1 MENLTTQNL
10 EKNIVTELEFVLD
23 NNIEQIFDKCLLISG
38 VTIVNFVEAS
48 DSQKRKSITF

>member
-10 EKNIVTELEFVLD
+10 EKTIVTELEFILD
-23 NNIEQIFDKCLLISG
+23 NNIEQIFEKCLLISG
-38 VTIVNFVEAS
+38 IVIVNFVEAS

>member
-10 EKNIVTELEFVLD
+10 EKNIVTELEFTLD
-23 NNIEQIFDKCLLISG
+23 NYFEQIIEKCLLISG

>member
-10 EKNIVTELEFVLD
+10 EKNIVTELEFTLD
-23 NNIEQIFDKCLLISG
+23 NNIEQIFAKCLLISG
-38 VTIVNFVEAS
+38 VMIVNFVEAS

>member
-38 VTIVNFVEAS
+38 ITIVNFVEAS

>member
-10 EKNIVTELEFVLD
+10 EKNIVTELEFTLD
-23 NNIEQIFDKCLLISG
+23 NNIEQIFEKCLLISG
-38 VTIVNFVEAS
+38 LMIVNFVEAG

>member
-1 MENLTTQNL
+1 MENLTTQNI
-10 EKNIVTELEFVLD
+10 EKNIVTELEFTLD
-23 NNIEQIFDKCLLISG
+23 NNFEQIFEKCLLIRG